1 MRIAALLLLI
11 ACEKTGAVESSPGSS
26 TTPTEPPPPPPRIAD
41 AAVATL
47 PSDAAAKVVADAP
60 LDDEYAFAEM
70 LTAEGPGVPD
80 GDMSARRPGTDLG
93 RQLDDLKASGR
104 NVVVGKGPGRVPGPT
119 GRISV
124 ARKQALDDTT
134 LAVDVV
140 LRKIQSVYVHGI
152 KRCYQSY
159 LDNDPSARGKVKL
172 AFVNALRVSTEN
184 QPSITGYPIW
194 RFFGTGVAVSIPKGK
209 WGVITPKDLEN
220 ATPTIQKNDNGK

>member
-172 AFVNALRVSTEN
+172 AFTVTRTGATASFKVLGFAKEVDECVGNLLRA
-184 QPSITGYPIW
+184 W
-194 RFFGTGVAVSIPKGK
+194 RFPVPKTKDGAAVEAAFEI
-209 WGVITPKDLEN
+209 DLVMV
-220 ATPTIQKNDNGK
+220 PD

>member
-140 LRKIQSVYVHGI
+140 LRKIQSVYVHVI

-172 AFVNALRVSTEN
+172 AFTVTRTGATASFKVLGFAKEVDECVGNLLRA
-184 QPSITGYPIW
+184 W
-194 RFFGTGVAVSIPKGK
+194 RFPVPKTKDGAAAEAVFEI
-209 WGVITPKDLEN
+209 DLVMV
-220 ATPTIQKNDNGK
+220 PD